1 MTDYKTIKGFSI
13 QSVATDPLGEG
24 APNGVWSAG
33 GNLNTGRQEMTGS
46 GASQDSAL
54 AFGGDNGPGVVALTE
69 AYNGTGWTE
78 VADLNTARSL
88 LGGTGLQG
96 ASLGIGGGTVN
107 TELWNGSGWTEV
119 NNLNTSKSNNSCAGI
134 TTAAI
139 SVGGGP
145 DQQTQVELWDGT
157 SWTETTEV
165 NSAKN
170 ASASSGTSTA
180 TISAGGS
187 PAGAVALTEIWN
199 GSAWT
204 EVADLNTARF
214 QLNGFGLTTAALVF
228 GGNTDTAMTAN
239 TEAWDGS
246 AWAEVANFATATQ
259 TMGSSSNAS
268 NTNGA
273 SFGGVPN
280 SVVTAEWTAG
290 GIGDAIINE
299 GDVYFNTATNLIRL
313 SKKIFGTG
321 AWASGANINSAR
333 SEFGGG
339 AGTQSAFLIFG
350 GQADPLAQL
359 TESYDGSSWTE
370 VADLNSDH
378 YYSAGLG
385 TQTAAL
391 CVAGN
396 PGVQVNVESWDGSS
410 WTEIANV
417 NTGRWGLGSSKSS
430 PYTSALVFGGKTST
444 ADVAN
449 TETWN
454 GTAWTEVNDLNTAR
468 RQVGSCG
475 AAQTAA
481 LVMSGMPAPKVV
493 VEQWNGTSWTEVS
506 DLGAARY
513 GGGGAGTTASAL
525 FIGGAPNSKANESW
539 NGSAWTEVADT
550 AQIHDVAASGGTALS
565 GIVAGGRGTGQ
576 SAHFTEE
583 WTVPESI
590 GNISVDVD

>member
-1 MTDYKTIKGFSI
+1 MTDFKAIKGFNVKSL
-13 QSVATDPLGEG
+13 ATDPLDSG

-187 PAGAVALTEIWN
+187 PSGAVALTEIWN

-273 SFGGVPN
+273 SFGGIPN

-290 GIGDAIINE
+290 GIGDTIKNE
-299 GDVYFNTATNLIRL
+299 GQIYYNSTDGTMNITAIVY
-313 SKKIFGTG
+313 GTG
-321 AWASGANINSAR
+321 AWASGGNLNTARRSGGMGADSHSAAVLA
-333 SEFGGG
+333 GGTV
-339 AGTQSAFLIFG
+339 AR
-350 GQADPLAQL
+350 
-359 TESYDGSSWTE
+359 TELYNGSS
-370 VADLNSDH
+370 
-378 YYSAGLG
+378 
-385 TQTAAL
+385 
-391 CVAGN
+391 
-396 PGVQVNVESWDGSS
+396 
-410 WTEIANV
+410 
-417 NTGRWGLGSSKSS
+417 
-430 PYTSALVFGGKTST
+430 
-444 ADVAN
+444 
-449 TETWN
+449 
-454 GTAWTEVNDLNTAR
+454 WTEVNDLNTAR
-468 RQVGSCG
+468 TAVGAFGSSTSMLIVG
-475 AAQTAA
+475 GIN
-481 LVMSGMPAPKVV
+481 SGDDSVEV
-493 VEQWNGTSWTEVS
+493 SVEQWDGTNWTEIANINTGRYEGVGGSGTTTSGMIFGGKEPAQSAKTEIWNGSGWTEVNDLNTARARVGASTKGTVTATLCFGGNPNRAITESWDGTSWTEVA
-506 DLGAARY
+506 DLNTARQEM
-513 GGGGAGTTASAL
+513 GGAGTQASAL
-525 FIGGAPNSKANESW
+525 GYAGHSGSNSALTEAW
-539 NGSAWTEVADT
+539 NGSSWTEVADLAT
-550 AQIHDVAASGGTALS
+550 ARRHATTGNGSAVNAIQ
-565 GIVAGGRGTGQ
+565 AGGETD
-576 SAHFTEE
+576 AVVVNTEE
-583 WTVPESI
+583 WTVPETVT
-590 GNISVDVD
+590 NQVMTD

>member
-1 MTDYKTIKGFSI
+1 M
-13 QSVATDPLGEG
+13 
-24 APNGVWSAG
+24 
-33 GNLNTGRQEMTGS
+33 
-46 GASQDSAL
+46 
-54 AFGGDNGPGVVALTE
+54 
-69 AYNGTGWTE
+69 
-78 VADLNTARSL
+78 
-88 LGGTGLQG
+88 
-96 ASLGIGGGTVN
+96 IGGG
-107 TELWNGSGWTEV
+107 
-119 NNLNTSKSNNSCAGI
+119 
-134 TTAAI
+134 
-139 SVGGGP
+139 
-145 DQQTQVELWDGT
+145 
-157 SWTETTEV
+157 
-165 NSAKN
+165 SA
-170 ASASSGTSTA
+170 
-180 TISAGGS
+180 
-187 PAGAVALTEIWN
+187 V
-199 GSAWT
+199 
-204 EVADLNTARF
+204 
-214 QLNGFGLTTAALVF
+214 
-228 GGNTDTAMTAN
+228 
-239 TEAWDGS
+239 TEAWDGTN
-246 AWAEVANFATATQ
+246 WTTVASMAKARSNNATA
-259 TMGSSSNAS
+259 GLG
-268 NTNGA
+268 NTANLSIGAGA
-273 SFGGVPN
+273 SPAAATEHF
-280 SVVTAEWTAG
+280 TAG
-290 GIGDAIINE
+290 AIGDAIINE